1 VQRRDVTLAVAAVLI
16 AGGCVSLGFWQ
27 LSRLRQRRARN
38 AVVAARLALPP
49 LEIHDGGVSPDSV
62 RLRRITA
69 RGVYD
74 FGAELTWPGR
84 SFEGTPGVAL
94 ITPLRLAD
102 GARVLVDRGW
112 VYSPDAFHVD
122 HGAYRE
128 PDTVT
133 VAGIAFIPPRG
144 RGDVTATGFLPFVIE
159 LEKPDPPAT
168 TGLPRRWPP
177 PVLDNGPHLSYAI
190 QWFSFAVIALV
201 GTAVLIRKGR

>member
-1 VQRRDVTLAVAAVLI
+1 MQRRDVTLGVAAVLI
-16 AGGCVSLGFWQ
+16 AAGCVALGFWQ

-49 LEIHDGGVSPDSV
+49 LEIHDAGVSADSV
-62 RLRRITA
+62 RLRRVKA
-69 RGVYD
+69 RGIYD
-74 FGAELTWPGR
+74 FAAELTWPGR

-94 ITPLRLAD
+94 ITPLQLSD
-102 GARVLVDRGW
+102 GSRVLVDRGW

-122 HGAYRE
+122 HAAYRE

-133 VAGIAFIPPRG
+133 VVGIAFIPPRG
-144 RGDVTATGFLPFVIE
+144 RGDVDATGFLPFVIE

-168 TGLPRRWPP
+168 TGLPRRWLA